1 MNEIPIM
8 DITVNPKLKP
18 FAKEKARYKIAYG
31 GRASGKSWGV
41 ARLLLLKTRDETL
54 RILCTREIQNS
65 IKESVYR
72 LLKDQ
77 LELMGISEEFDIT
90 NDLIR
95 NKATGSEFIFKG
107 LYSNIE
113 KIKSL
118 EGVDICWVEEA
129 ETMSEASWAILD
141 PTIRKEGSEI
151 WVTFNPRFEEDTV
164 YYRFILNAPPPNSII
179 VKINYTDNKH
189 VSQEILDQVEHLKQ
203 MEYDNYRHVWLGEC
217 KKIGDTRL
225 FSMQEIEDSMAMVDT
240 DDSGEV
246 IWGLDVARFG
256 DDRSVLAIRHGNHIK
271 TIQKWQGLRTTEL
284 SDIIHTLY
292 NQAHSKPDAIFVDVI
307 GVGGGVVDQLST
319 RGLPVIS
326 ANASASPTDDQYI
339 NKRAEM
345 YYNFKKVLR
354 YTRLPK
360 DRDLLKELLL
370 IEYMYNNAG
379 KTQLVSK
386 DIIKKNY
393 GKSPDLADAVALT
406 YFDIIYKVAADTDDW
421 RGGY

>member
-1 MNEIPIM
+1 MKEIHIS
-8 DITVNPKLKP
+8 VNPLLKP
-18 FAKEKARYKIAYG
+18 FATQSARYKIAYG

-77 LELMGISEEFDIT
+77 IDLMQIADEFEVT
-90 NDLIR
+90 NELIR

-107 LYSNIE
+107 LYTNIE

-118 EGVDICWVEEA
+118 EGVDICWIEEA

-164 YYRFILNAPPPNSII
+164 YYRFILNNPPPRSII
-179 VKINYTDNKH
+179 VKMNYTDNKF
-189 VSQEILDQVEHLKQ
+189 VSNEIIEQVEHLKKN
-203 MEYDNYRHVWLGEC
+203 EYENYRHVWLGEC
-217 KKIGDTRL
+217 RKIGDTRL
-225 FSMQEIEDSMAMVDT
+225 FSMSEIEDSINLPYT
-240 DDSGEV
+240 DDDGEV

-256 DDRSVLAIRHGNHIK
+256 DDRSVLARRYGNDVK
-271 TIQKWQGLRTTEL
+271 FLDTWQGLRTTEL
-284 SDIIHTLY
+284 ADRIHTLY
-292 NQAHSKPDAIFVDVI
+292 NQDVRKPDAIFIDTI
-307 GVGGGVVDQLST
+307 GVGAGVLDQLVQ
-319 RGLPVIS
+319 RGLPVIE
-326 ANASASPTDDQYI
+326 ANASAQPTDATYL

-345 YYNFKKVLR
+345 YYNFKKRLR
-354 YTRLPK
+354 YTKLPNN
-360 DRDLLKELLL
+360 RDLLKEMLLV
-370 IEYMYNNAG
+370 EYLYNSAG

-406 YFDIIYKVAADTDDW
+406 YFDIIYKSASEVDDW